1 MNVSYLIIDAE
12 LKGLLERFA
21 KYHHEGSKEVLKLVL
36 KMYLKLLDKSKRKGN
51 DPLLIFKNLVER
63 TVSGKLYETTRDKI
77 DHLDI
82 LLEAEQEKMDGFEKT
97 QLFKEIGEIKTLIR
111 LRTVSSAKPLLHEFK
126 AAGYP
131 SVSERQLKGFT
142 PQDAAKLLE
151 VENDTGPKKR
161 KSYRELRKKKPP
173 KKIEF

>member
-12 LKGLLERFA
+12 LKALLERFA

-36 KMYLKLLDKSKRKGN
+36 KTYLKLLDKSKRKGR

-63 TVSGKLYETTRDKI
+63 TVSGKLYETTQDKI

-82 LLEAEQEKMDGFEKT
+82 LLEAGQEKPGGFENT
-97 QLFKEIGEIKTLIR
+97 QLLKELGEIKTFIR
-111 LRTVSSAKPLLHEFK
+111 EFK

-142 PQDAAKLLE
+142 PEDAAKLLH
-151 VENDTGPKKR
+151 VEKDTGPKKR
-161 KSYRELRKKKPP
+161 KSYRELRKERPP